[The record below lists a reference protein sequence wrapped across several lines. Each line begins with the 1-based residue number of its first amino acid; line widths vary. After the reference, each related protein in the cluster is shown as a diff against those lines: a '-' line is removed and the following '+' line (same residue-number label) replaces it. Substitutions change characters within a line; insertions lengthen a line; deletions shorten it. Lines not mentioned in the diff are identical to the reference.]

1 MGEALD
7 PQEIVTYKELLIM
20 SMIETQ
26 TIVQLMIEKGIITK
40 EEYFEKLKDVQRQY
54 EERQKNVVV

>member
-1 MGEALD
+1 MAKKLN

-20 SMIETQ
+20 SMIESQ
-26 TIVQLMIEKGIITK
+26 TIVQLLIEKGIITK
-40 EEYFEKLKDVQRQY
+40 DEYFAKLKEVQIQY